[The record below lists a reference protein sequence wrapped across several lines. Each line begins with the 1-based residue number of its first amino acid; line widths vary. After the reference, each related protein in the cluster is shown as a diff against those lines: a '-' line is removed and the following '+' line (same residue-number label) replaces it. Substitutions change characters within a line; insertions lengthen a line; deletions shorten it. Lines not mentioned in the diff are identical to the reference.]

1 MFCNTI
7 VAYIP
12 ANGIIDH
19 KITLMAMS
27 SLLITYLLGKYQIRN
42 HFMYKLT
49 TALSLNQHLYFE

>member
-1 MFCNTI
+1 M
-7 VAYIP
+7 YIP

-42 HFMYKLT
+42 HFIYKLT
-49 TALSLNQHLYFE
+49 TALSASMNQHLYF